1 MNVKSGNSQARP
13 HFQPKNNVL
22 MNDNFC
28 VFLDAGH
35 GGVDPEGNYT
45 TAPSKQYQHNSG
57 GFHNGGWFYEGV
69 WNRHLMAKVQKKLQR
84 LGIAFIPV
92 YHDYL
97 DFPLS
102 YRVEQAN
109 WYFRNYR
116 RGIFVSAHANASGV
130 NARGFEL
137 YTSPGVT
144 ASDRIANYMY
154 EEVED
159 ILGDRI
165 VMRQDLSDGD
175 YDKEARFYVL
185 VRTVMPAVLIE
196 HLFFDN
202 FNDARLLMD
211 EEVVDRFAEAQI
223 RMIIRYINTL

>member
-1 MNVKSGNSQARP
+1 
-13 HFQPKNNVL
+13 

-35 GGVDPEGNYT
+35 GGIDPEGNYT
-45 TAPSKQYQHNSG
+45 TAPSKQFRHQGG
-57 GFHNGGWFYEGV
+57 GFHDNGWFYEGV
-69 WNRHLMAKVQKKLQR
+69 WNRKLMAVVQAKLQR
-84 LGIAFIPV
+84 LGIRFLPV

-97 DFPLS
+97 DFPLA

-109 WYFRNYR
+109 WYYRNYR
-116 RGIFVSAHANASGV
+116 RGIFISAHANASGV

-144 ASDRIANYMY
+144 TSDRIADYMWQ
-154 EEVED
+154 EVED
-159 ILGDRI
+159 LLDNRI
-165 VMRQDLSDGD
+165 RMRQDLSDGD
-175 YDKEARFYVL
+175 HDKEARFYVL
-185 VRTVMPAVLIE
+185 TRTVMPAILIE

-202 FNDARLLMD
+202 IYDARMLMD
-211 EEVVDRFAEAQI
+211 EEIIDRFAEAQV